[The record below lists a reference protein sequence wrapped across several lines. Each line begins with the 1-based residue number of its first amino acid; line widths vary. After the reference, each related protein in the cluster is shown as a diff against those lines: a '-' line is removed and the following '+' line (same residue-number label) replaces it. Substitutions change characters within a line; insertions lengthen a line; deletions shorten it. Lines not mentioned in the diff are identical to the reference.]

1 MEEKDYQRFEE
12 EEGVGMAA
20 EPLMPPMSE
29 SVRVGK
35 VKHNVSTEPFQTDE
49 LGRIVLTKEMR
60 KAVHQAEEDL
70 KKGKCLSEEGFLE
83 RFSKWL

>member
-1 MEEKDYQRFEE
+1 MEEKNYQRFEE

-20 EPLMPPMSE
+20 EPLMPPSVE
-29 SVRVGK
+29 SVRVWK
-35 VKHNVSTEPFQTDE
+35 EHNVSTEPFQTDE

-70 KKGKCLSEEGFLE
+70 KKGKCLSEEGFLK
-83 RFSKWL
+83 RFSKRL

>member
-1 MEEKDYQRFEE
+1 MEEKNYQQFEKE
-12 EEGVGMAA
+12 ESIDMAA
-20 EPLMPPMSE
+20 EPLMPPME
-29 SVRVGK
+29 SVRVSGLLK
-35 VKHNVSTEPFQTDE
+35 QNASAEPFQTDE

-70 KKGKCLSEEGFLE
+70 KNGKCLSEEGFVN

>member
-1 MEEKDYQRFEE
+1 MEEKNYQQFEE
-12 EEGVGMAA
+12 EDDISMAA
-20 EPLMPPMSE
+20 EPLMPSMSE
-29 SVRVGK
+29 SVRVGQ
-35 VKHNVSTEPFQTDE
+35 VKHNVSAEPFETDE

-70 KKGKCLSEEGFLE
+70 KNGKCLSEEGFVN